1 MNALTPSLNE
11 AALLDDMPG
20 TSRVCA
26 GGIRDLLRDTA
37 LLVTTLAPGGR
48 VHDAAEF
55 RDRCRQLIEHFSN
68 ALERRGYPHDVRQEA
83 LVAQCGLLDE
93 TALRY
98 LPIDSRAGWEL
109 KPLQVERFNL
119 HDAGERVIDC
129 IEARMRETSP
139 RLDLLECY
147 SAILAMG
154 FVGRYAREGEA
165 KRTELI
171 ASINAQL
178 AKLRAS
184 SERPFI
190 ADRAASKLFD
200 RFYRL
205 SPWAIAALASVAAVI
220 AWMLWAA
227 ALDIQLAHLVP
238 AKVGQP

>member
-1 MNALTPSLNE
+1 MNALTHSPNE
-11 AALLDDMPG
+11 AALLDAMPSTG
-20 TSRVCA
+20 RVSG

-37 LLVTTLAPGGR
+37 LLVTTLAPGGQ
-48 VHDAAEF
+48 VQDAAQF

-68 ALERRGYPHDVRQEA
+68 ALERRGYPRDVRQEA

-98 LPIDSRAGWEL
+98 LPTDSRAGWEL

-129 IEARMRETSP
+129 IEVRMHEASP
-139 RLDLLECY
+139 QLDLLECY
-147 SAILAMG
+147 AAILAMG

-165 KRTELI
+165 KRTTLI
-171 ASINAQL
+171 TSLNAQL
-178 AKLRAS
+178 TKLRPS

-190 ADRAASKLFD
+190 ADRARRRLLD

-205 SPWAIAALASVAAVI
+205 SPWAIASLACVGAVVVWT
-220 AWMLWAA
+220 AWAA
-227 ALDIQLAHLVP
+227 ALDIQLAHLVS